1 MSSTGE
7 AKAYD
12 PTCHRLS
19 IDWLQAG
26 RSPAAADSEVP
37 MADQFI
43 ACPSCGKRIPITRAL
58 RAEIEASVKA
68 EYGERERELRE
79 EYERKLESDRE
90 RVEKDAAKRVE
101 KKLGQEV
108 AGLKDQLKDQAREL
122 EEARRVEL
130 ALRKREQA
138 LERKQADLEV
148 TVARGLAEERAKL
161 VAETKDRLAD
171 EHRLKDIEK
180 ERQLAD
186 MRRQPK

>member
-1 MSSTGE
+1 
-7 AKAYD
+7 
-12 PTCHRLS
+12 
-19 IDWLQAG
+19 
-26 RSPAAADSEVP
+26 

-43 ACPSCGKRIPITRAL
+43 ACPSCGKRIPLTRAL
-58 RAEIEASVKA
+58 RADIEASVKA

-79 EYERKLESDRE
+79 EYQRKLESDRE